1 MLIPNTNVISLF
13 IASGSALYVDDIP
26 MQGRNELCAV
36 LIFSERANARIKS
49 IDFSAVE
56 KIEGIVGHISAQ
68 DLSLDQNLFGGMAQ
82 DERVFVSDRVNHHGQ
97 VLAALLC
104 TSFELGRNSR
114 QFVKVSYDDSEANSP
129 STLYGLGDLIEKD
142 GIDALEKV
150 ENFGGPQKLKRY
162 LDVDLNHDSTNVVE
176 GTLSIGGQQHF
187 YMEPQN
193 VLVVPIG
200 EKDEYV
206 VYGGGQW
213 PDGAQGKLAKALNI
227 AKNKIAI
234 KTKRTGGAFG
244 GKER

>member
-1 MLIPNTNVISLF
+1 
-13 IASGSALYVDDIP
+13 

-68 DLSLDQNLFGGMAQ
+68 DLNIDQNLFGGMAQ
-82 DERVFVSDRVNHHGQ
+82 DEKVFASDRGEHYGQ

-129 STLYGLGDLIEKD
+129 STLCGLGDLIEKD
-142 GIDALEKV
+142 GIDAFEKV

-162 LDVDLNHDSTNVVE
+162 LDADLNHDSTNVVE
-176 GTLSIGGQQHF
+176 GTVSIGGQQHF

-227 AKNKIAI
+227 AKNKITI
-234 KTKRTGGAFG
+234 KSKRTGGAFG

>member
-1 MLIPNTNVISLF
+1 M
-13 IASGSALYVDDIP
+13 
-26 MQGRNELCAV
+26 
-36 LIFSERANARIKS
+36 
-49 IDFSAVE
+49 
-56 KIEGIVGHISAQ
+56 
-68 DLSLDQNLFGGMAQ
+68 
-82 DERVFVSDRVNHHGQ
+82 
-97 VLAALLC
+97 
-104 TSFELGRNSR
+104 
-114 QFVKVSYDDSEANSP
+114 
-129 STLYGLGDLIEKD
+129 
-142 GIDALEKV
+142 
-150 ENFGGPQKLKRY
+150 
-162 LDVDLNHDSTNVVE
+162 E

-227 AKNKIAI
+227 AKNKITI